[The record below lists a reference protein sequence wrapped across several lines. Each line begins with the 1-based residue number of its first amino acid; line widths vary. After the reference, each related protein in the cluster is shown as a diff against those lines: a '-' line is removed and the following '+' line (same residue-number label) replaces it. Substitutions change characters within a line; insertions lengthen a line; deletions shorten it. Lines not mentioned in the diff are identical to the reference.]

1 MITIGPEF
9 ISKGLQFYY
18 MLDLLPSFFVLFFF
32 IEINSNL
39 NSFRITV
46 LFRRTPLLNGAVCD
60 FSEGYLPKGDIQ
72 PLQ

>member
-18 MLDLLPSFFVLFFF
+18 MLDLPSFFVLYFL
-32 IEINSNL
+32 IEINSIL

-46 LFRRTPLLNGAVCD
+46 LFRRTPLLNGVAD
-60 FSEGYLPKGDIQ
+60 FRKGYLPKGDIQ

>member
-18 MLDLLPSFFVLFFF
+18 MLDLPSFFVLFFL

-46 LFRRTPLLNGAVCD
+46 LFRRTPLLNGVAGV
-60 FSEGYLPKGDIQ
+60 FSKGYLPKGDIQ

>member
-18 MLDLLPSFFVLFFF
+18 MLDLPSFFVLFFL
-32 IEINSNL
+32 IEINSIL

-46 LFRRTPLLNGAVCD
+46 LYRRIHLLTGGICD
-60 FSEGYLPKGDIQ
+60 FSKGYLPKGDIQ